1 LTPADRDPAR
11 SQLSLSVGEK
21 PSRSRDVCAEC
32 GEDLVFDPY
41 RSRSTR
47 RFCSPKC
54 RYRNKDRKR
63 YEADP
68 ERERERSRRY
78 YAANRE
84 KKLAYMAALNHA
96 LKGG

>member
-1 LTPADRDPAR
+1 
-11 SQLSLSVGEK
+11 LSSGHICE
-21 PSRSRDVCAEC
+21 EC

-41 RSRSTR
+41 RSRSRR
-47 RFCSPKC
+47 RFCSDKC

-63 YEADP
+63 YAADP

-84 KKLAYMAALNHA
+84 KKLAYMAARSHA
-96 LKGG
+96 LRAGRAT